1 MEGNFRPQL
10 ELTKFKRNY
19 QATYGEVHQ
28 ATKVVH
34 GRVIATTGA
43 SFPLKTIKIVAF
55 PAAAAAKAPVPIR
68 RRLRPLL

>member
-1 MEGNFRPQL
+1 MDGNFRPQL

-28 ATKVVH
+28 AAKVAH
-34 GRVIATTGA
+34 GRVTATNGEN
-43 SFPLKTIKIVAF
+43 FPVKTIKIVTF
-55 PAAAAAKAPVPIR
+55 PAVAAADAPVPIR